1 MSEWLVVYKRYPGI
15 QSFTGSLIR
24 SFQKMKGII
33 LAGGSGT
40 RLHPLTLAVS
50 KQLMPVYDKPMIYY
64 PLSIL
69 MLAGIKEILIIS
81 TPHDLPHFE
90 KLLGDG
96 ARIGCRFTY
105 AVQPSPDGLAQAFI
119 IGEEF
124 IGNDKVAL
132 VLGDNI
138 FYGSGLSKLL
148 QTNNDPDGGVVFAYQ
163 VQDPERYGVVEFDDD
178 FNVLSIE
185 EKPEQPKSHYAV
197 PGLYFYDN
205 DVIEI
210 ARNIPLSPRGEL
222 EITDI
227 NRVYLERGKL
237 KVGVLDRGTA
247 WLDTGTFVSL
257 MQAGQFVQ
265 VIEERQG
272 LKIGCIEEIA
282 YRMKFITRDQLFD
295 IARPLV
301 KSGYG
306 QYLLGLV

>member
-1 MSEWLVVYKRYPGI
+1 
-15 QSFTGSLIR
+15 
-24 SFQKMKGII
+24 MKGII

-81 TPHDLPHFE
+81 TPHDLPNFQ

-96 ARIGCRFTY
+96 SRIGCSFSY
-105 AVQPSPDGLAQAFI
+105 AEQPSPDGLAQAFI
-119 IGEEF
+119 IGADF
-124 IGNDKVAL
+124 IGNDSVAL

-148 QTNNDPDGGVVFAYQ
+148 QSSTNPEGGVVFAYQ
-163 VQDPERYGVVEFDDD
+163 VQDPERYGVVAFDE
-178 FNVLSIE
+178 NLKAISIE
-185 EKPEQPKSHYAV
+185 EKPEKPKSNYAV

-205 DVIEI
+205 KVVEI
-210 ARNIPLSPRGEL
+210 AQNIKPSPRGEL

-227 NRVYLERGKL
+227 NRVYLEQGKL
-237 KVGVLDRGTA
+237 QVGIMNRGTA
-247 WLDTGTFVSL
+247 WLDTGTFQSL

-272 LKIGCIEEIA
+272 LKVGCIEEVA
-282 YRMKFITRDQLFD
+282 YRMGFIDAQQLEA
-295 IARPLV
+295 IAKLLV

-306 QYLLGLV
+306 AYLLNLIA

>member
-1 MSEWLVVYKRYPGI
+1 
-15 QSFTGSLIR
+15 
-24 SFQKMKGII
+24 MKGII

-81 TPHDLPHFE
+81 TPHDLPHFK

-96 ARIGCRFTY
+96 SRLGCSFQY
-105 AVQPSPDGLAQAFI
+105 AAQPSPDGLAQAFI

-124 IGNDKVAL
+124 IGQDKVAL

-138 FYGSGLSKLL
+138 FYGSGLSRLL
-148 QTNNDPDGGVVFAYQ
+148 RANNDPDGGVIYAYQ
-163 VQDPERYGVVEFDDD
+163 VQDPERYGVVEFDKD
-178 FNVLSIE
+178 FKVVSIA
-185 EKPEQPKSHYAV
+185 EKPEHPKSNYAV

-205 DVIEI
+205 QVVEI
-210 ARNIPLSPRGEL
+210 AKSIPPSPRGEL
-222 EITDI
+222 EITDV
-227 NRVYLERGKL
+227 NRRYLELGKL

-247 WLDTGTFVSL
+247 WLDTGTFQSL

-272 LKIGCIEEIA
+272 LKIGCIEEVA
-282 YRMKFITRDQLFD
+282 YRMGFINAEQLRE
-295 IARPLV
+295 IAQPLL

-306 QYLLGLV
+306 TYLQHIID